1 MFKTE
6 AYYINEIKK
15 QKHKTQIRVSGHEY
29 AYAYIGL
36 HMQPSCMRTHSSS
49 LRTHARSMCMHTHPE
64 NPRLKI
70 RNIENK
76 AKPKIIKLTT

>member
-15 QKHKTQIRVSGHEY
+15 QKQKTWIRVSGHEY
-29 AYAYIGL
+29 ACTYIGL
-36 HMQPSCMRTHSSS
+36 HTQPSCMRMHSSS
-49 LRTHARSMCMHTHPE
+49 LRTHARSMCMHTHPK
-64 NPRLKI
+64 NPSLKT

-76 AKPKIIKLTT
+76 AKPKIIKLIT

>member
-15 QKHKTQIRVSGHEY
+15 QKQKTWIRVSGHEY
-29 AYAYIGL
+29 ACAYIGL
-36 HMQPSCMRTHSSS
+36 HTQPSCMRTHSSS

-64 NPRLKI
+64 NPSLKT
-70 RNIENK
+70 RNIETKQNLK
-76 AKPKIIKLTT
+76 